1 MEMKG
6 VIWYQGENNAARANE
21 YIDLFPALIKDW
33 RSRWNNEFPFYWVQL
48 ANFMSPAKQPSE
60 SHWANLRDTQSK
72 TLALPHTGQA
82 VIIDIG
88 EENDIHPRNKQDV
101 GKRLAL
107 HALHN
112 DYGYN
117 SIVCTGPIFQSVK
130 RIGDALEITFNAC
143 DEQLVARNKY
153 GYLSGFA
160 IAGADGKYQW
170 AQAKIENNKVIV
182 WNKEI
187 QQPVSVRYA
196 WGDNPDDANLY
207 NAAGLPASP
216 FEGHISQ

>member
-1 MEMKG
+1 
-6 VIWYQGENNAARANE
+6 
-21 YIDLFPALIKDW
+21 
-33 RSRWNNEFPFYWVQL
+33 
-48 ANFMSPAKQPSE
+48 MSPAKQPSE

-88 EENDIHPRNKQDV
+88 EENDIHPRTKQDV

-130 RIGDALEITFNAC
+130 RIGDALEVTFNAC

-187 QQPVSVRYA
+187 QQPSLYDMLGEIIPMMLTYTTQPVCLPRLSK
-196 WGDNPDDANLY
+196 DTSANKRPTKTEKEY
-207 NAAGLPASP
+207 R
-216 FEGHISQ
+216 Q